1 MAATSLHISL
11 SAEPVLQLGGLILTN
26 SMITSVIVSV
36 LLIIFAVI
44 VNRSLTQTS
53 KPTGLQNLAE
63 WMIESLYSL
72 VHSIT
77 GDLKKTSIFFPLIA
91 NFFLFI
97 LFNNWIGLVPGVGSI
112 SVTPRVAHAETATT
126 ESLTHSEI
134 TLVESTDHDT
144 VVTDQGTGEHTA
156 VTMDHEDEQHTAAAD
171 EHATTPLATNTET
184 HETPASEQ
192 AETSHSNTVHLF
204 RAGTADLNTTIAL
217 GLVSV
222 VLTQYFGFKF
232 LSLGYFSKFFN
243 FSSPIMFF
251 VGILELISEVGKIL
265 SFGFRLF
272 GNVFAGEVLLAVIT
286 YLAGVAVPIPFYG
299 LEVFVGFIQAL
310 VFAMLSL
317 VFINMA
323 TLGHGEEH

>member
-36 LLIIFAVI
+36 LLIVFAVI
-44 VNRSLTQTS
+44 VNLSLTQTS

-77 GDLKKTSIFFPLIA
+77 GDLKKTSLFFPLIA
-91 NFFLFI
+91 TFFLFI
-97 LFNNWIGLVPGVGSI
+97 LFNNWIGLLPGVGSI

-126 ESLTHSEI
+126 EHTTTEAAESLTHSES

-156 VTMDHEDEQHTAAAD
+156 VTMDD
-171 EHATTPLATNTET
+171 EHTDTPLATNTET
-184 HETPASEQ
+184 HETPAAEH
-192 AETSHSNTVHLF
+192 AETGHSSTVHLF

-217 GLVSV
+217 GLISV

-251 VGILELISEVGKIL
+251 VGLLELISEVGKIL